1 MTGSPKAENRVG
13 LASFPGGPGTK
24 WEVTMSFL
32 DKAKQAAKKAGAE
45 AQKQANVA
53 KLTLELKNVRDDMRA
68 KLTSMGELALK
79 LVRDDKLKA
88 QSFNALVKDVEGLE
102 KRIGEIEGH
111 IAEVKAQS
119 SDPT

>member
-1 MTGSPKAENRVG
+1 
-13 LASFPGGPGTK
+13 
-24 WEVTMSFL
+24 MSFL

-53 KLTLELKNVRDDMRA
+53 KLNLELKNVRDDMRA

-102 KRIGEIEGH
+102 KRISEIEGQ
-111 IAEVKAQS
+111 ITEVKAQS